1 MIMYDIIR
9 LVIETGNYSLVEL
22 LKKIDTV
29 WIQGDLTDDQ
39 RMGLITLARENADY
53 TSEIDLIE
61 KVHDLEKRV
70 KALEENDSTGDSE
83 QYPEYTPG
91 KWYYNG
97 DKITFK
103 QKLYK
108 CFAPD
113 GQVCTWNPEEYPV
126 YWSMITKEE
135 GK

>member
-1 MIMYDIIR
+1 MYDIIR

-53 TSEIDLIE
+53 TSEINLIE

-97 DKITFK
+97 DKSHLSKNAINVSPQRVK
-103 QKLYK
+103 YVHGIRKNIR
-108 CFAPD
+108 CI
-113 GQVCTWNPEEYPV
+113 GV
-126 YWSMITKEE
+126 
-135 GK
+135 

>member
-1 MIMYDIIR
+1 MDGVTVCFGYKTLYRQKVRGITKGTHQHEYTIITVDMIMYDIIR

-91 KWYYNG
+91 KW
-97 DKITFK
+97 
-103 QKLYK
+103 
-108 CFAPD
+108 
-113 GQVCTWNPEEYPV
+113 
-126 YWSMITKEE
+126 
-135 GK
+135 